1 MEVSST
7 EISDLNLQ
15 PCKFRLIYK
24 TEEGEWFYFG
34 ILSLSVK
41 IYQNKYIPEIFNQ
54 SIRVNK
60 RTFPETTTKPDT
72 VPR

>member
-41 IYQNKYIPEIFNQ
+41 IYQNKYIPEI
-54 SIRVNK
+54 S
-60 RTFPETTTKPDT
+60 TKALG
-72 VPR
+72 